1 MTRKNY
7 WKNPKMWKKC
17 EKNMQSYINIRS
29 NLLLITINIHPYVDH
44 DDRKI
49 NAQAFLIKY

>member
-1 MTRKNY
+1 
-7 WKNPKMWKKC
+7 
-17 EKNMQSYINIRS
+17 MQSYRNIRS